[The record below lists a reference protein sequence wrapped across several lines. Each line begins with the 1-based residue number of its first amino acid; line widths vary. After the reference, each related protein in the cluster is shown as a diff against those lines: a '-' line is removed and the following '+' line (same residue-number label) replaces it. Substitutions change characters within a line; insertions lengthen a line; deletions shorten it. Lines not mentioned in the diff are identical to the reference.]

1 MLCIWWAEWPLRRPD
16 APSAKPCLVVDRS
29 QVVAANYWARQL
41 GARSG
46 MRRREGEAL
55 CPSGVILERDNAR
68 ETATFEPVLKTLEDL
83 VPRIEVLQPGHV
95 LIEISGALRFYGG
108 EQALL
113 DQIEKRLDDPLARY
127 GVAGGPFAAQ
137 LAARKSAVGE
147 ITAIEDDLAFLSS
160 EDIATLDN
168 QDMAATFRWLGIS
181 TLGEL
186 AQLPR
191 PAVVSRF
198 GDFGLEAHR
207 LASGED
213 RHTSPRRIEEDL
225 TAVAEFEEPVFL
237 AEQVGFAARALA
249 RDLLDRLRGLGSGV
263 HLVEVEARTA
273 DGARRHRIW
282 RSADPFTEDMLS
294 ERVRWQLS
302 AWMQRRP
309 TPEGVKPVG
318 IETGI
323 VELRLSPA
331 NISGDGRQASLLE
344 DTVAKVEVERAL
356 ARVQSLVGPD
366 QVLEARPTGGRT
378 PTERVAWHRWGED
391 PHPAVLPAP
400 WPGGLLGPQPALLP
414 PERPRVTI
422 EWDSGIPTRVR
433 LRSRWVSVVNWAGPW
448 RRTGRWW
455 KDEVTVE
462 VYQIV
467 TEAGAVLCE
476 VEGDV
481 AYLTGIYD

>member
-16 APSAKPCLVVDRS
+16 APSAKPCLVVERHK
-29 QVVAANYWARQL
+29 VVAANYWAHQL
-41 GARSG
+41 GVRPG

-55 CPSGVILERDNAR
+55 CPAGVILERDSAR
-68 ETATFEPVLKTLEDL
+68 EAATFEPVLKVLEDV
-83 VPRIEVLQPGHV
+83 VPRIEVLQSGHV
-95 LIEISGALRFYGG
+95 LIEISGALRYYGG

-113 DQIEKRLDDPLARY
+113 DQIEKRLDDPVARY
-127 GVAGGPFAAQ
+127 GVADGPFAAQ
-137 LAARKSAVGE
+137 LAARRSGE
-147 ITAIEDDLAFLSS
+147 GEVTVVEDDLAFLSG
-160 EDIATLDN
+160 EDIAALDN

-198 GDFGLEAHR
+198 GEFGLQAHR

-225 TAVAEFEEPVFL
+225 TAVAEFEEPLFL

-249 RDLLDRLRGLGSGV
+249 RDLLGRLRGVGSGV

-273 DGARRHRIW
+273 DGTRRHRIW

-302 AWMQRRP
+302 AWRQRRA
-309 TPEGVKPVG
+309 TSEGMKPAG

-331 NISGDGRQASLLE
+331 HISGDGRQANLLE

-366 QVLEARPTGGRT
+366 RVLEARPTGGRT
-378 PTERVAWHRWGED
+378 PGEQVAWHRWGED
-391 PHPAVLPAP
+391 PTPTASPSP
-400 WPGGLLGPQPALLP
+400 WPGALLGPQPALLP
-414 PERPRVTI
+414 PDRPRITI
-422 EWDSGIPTRVR
+422 EWDGGIPTRVR

-455 KDEVTVE
+455 KDEATVE
-462 VYQIV
+462 VYQVV
-467 TEAGAVLCE
+467 TEAGAILCE
-476 VEGDV
+476 IEGNA
-481 AYLTGIYD
+481 AYLIGIYD